1 MPAPPPQL
9 TAELTVQTVL
19 DAEKSPREQFAA
31 ALEAAAAS
39 GLAREAGPEA
49 LILAGGEEAVLAA
62 LGATLRAALGVGA
75 RAVDVRVERPTESR
89 GDPADTTQR
98 REG

>member
-1 MPAPPPQL
+1 MPVAPPEL
-9 TAELTVQTVL
+9 TAEFTVDTVP
-19 DAEKSPREQFAA
+19 DGERSPREQLAA
-31 ALEAAAAS
+31 AREAAESS

-49 LILAGGEEAVLAA
+49 LILAGGEEAVLDA
-62 LGATLRAALGVGA
+62 LGRTLRAALGAGA